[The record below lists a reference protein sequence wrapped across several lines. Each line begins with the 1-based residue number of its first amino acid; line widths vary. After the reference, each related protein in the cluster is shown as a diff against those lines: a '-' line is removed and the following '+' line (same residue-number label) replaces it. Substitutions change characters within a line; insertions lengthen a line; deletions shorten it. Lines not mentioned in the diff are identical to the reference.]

1 MGWYI
6 IVGTIPISVFG
17 LAFQGPDRDHR
28 ARPVPHRHDARG
40 ARHRALR
47 RRPLRPRRR
56 TIESL
61 TMRDGILIGFAQALA
76 LIPGVSRSGATMSAG
91 LLLGFDRAS
100 AARYSF
106 LLSVPAVV
114 LSGLFQLGDIGGEGS
129 APAVPTA
136 IATVLAFVS
145 GYASIAFLLK
155 FLVTHT
161 FDVFV
166 IYRIGLGVL
175 VLALAASG
183 AIA

>member
-1 MGWYI
+1 MLVVLG
-6 IVGTIPISVFG
+6 IVLYV
-17 LAFQGPDRDHR
+17 ADHF
-28 ARPVPHRHDARG
+28 A
-40 ARHRALR
+40 
-47 RRPLRPRRR
+47 PRRR
-56 TIESL
+56 DIESL

-136 IATVLAFVS
+136 IATVLAVR
-145 GYASIAFLLK
+145 L
-155 FLVTHT
+155 
-161 FDVFV
+161 
-166 IYRIGLGVL
+166 GLRVDRLPPEVPRHAHVRRVRDLPHRARRARAGARRERRDRV
-175 VLALAASG
+175 AAQAAAAARSRRSTR
-183 AIA
+183 

>member
-1 MGWYI
+1 
-6 IVGTIPISVFG
+6 
-17 LAFQGPDRDHR
+17 
-28 ARPVPHRHDARG
+28 
-40 ARHRALR
+40 
-47 RRPLRPRRR
+47 
-56 TIESL
+56 
-61 TMRDGILIGFAQALA
+61 MRDGILIGFAQALA
-76 LIPGVSRSGATMSAG
+76 LIPGVSRSGATDVRGAAPG
-91 LLLGFDRAS
+91 LRPRRRRALLL
-100 AARYSF
+100 
-106 LLSVPAVV
+106 PAVRARRGP
-114 LSGLFQLGDIGGEGS
+114 LRALPARDIGGEG
-129 APAVPTA
+129 ARPRCPTA